1 MKYIQLEVDDDN
13 HLVAIRSVTKDGEP
27 VKLSFLEVFGA
38 IHQAKLMIEVDFIKD
53 YKVEHNIAV
62 DAEHMEDVPDASG

>member
-13 HLVAIRSVTKDGEP
+13 HLVAIRSVTEDGEP

-53 YKVEHNIAV
+53 YKVEHNIFEREE
-62 DAEHMEDVPDASG
+62 DAPDASG